1 MWELRWV
8 LVGLGAL
15 LIISVYL
22 WGKGWL
28 QNVVTQR
35 VIARRWLAFRD
46 KAFDGSEAVAS
57 PPEELPAEA
66 EAEAEA
72 AEPEAE
78 AKPEGAES
86 RPQRI
91 ITVRFIPKDR
101 TLNTEK
107 AILALRAA
115 GLQHGRYG
123 IFHRLGDGAGNDP
136 WFSVASLTEPGSF
149 DLTKPQATIPGMS
162 FFMVLPNSGD
172 PVARFDMMVQTARTL
187 AHDLDAELHDD
198 RGSSWSIQRERY
210 LREEI
215 IEYRHQHDRA

>member
-15 LIISVYL
+15 LIVGVYL

-28 QNVVTQR
+28 KGIVPER
-35 VIARRWLAFRD
+35 AAARRWLHAFD
-46 KAFDGSEAVAS
+46 KALDGSGAVAAA
-57 PPEELPAEA
+57 PEELAAE
-66 EAEAEA
+66 

-78 AKPEGAES
+78 TKPADTPS
-86 RPQRI
+86 PQRI
-91 ITVRFIPKDR
+91 ITLRFIPKDR
-101 TLNTEK
+101 ALNTEQ

-136 WFSVASLTEPGSF
+136 WFSVANLTEPGSF

-162 FFMVLPNSGD
+162 FFMVLPDTGD
-172 PVARFDMMVQTARTL
+172 AVARFDMMVQTARTL
-187 AHDLDAELHDD
+187 AHDLNAELHDD
-198 RGSSWSIQRERY
+198 RGSSWSIQREHY